1 MKESDMTYQLKTVMF
16 TAALRKQPRCS
27 VSVNRGMNKEV
38 VVHIYSGILVIKKN
52 EFELGVVR

>member
-1 MKESDMTYQLKTVMF
+1 MTYQLKTAMF

-27 VSVNRGMNKEV
+27 VSINRGMNKKV

-52 EFELGVVR
+52 EFESVVVR

>member
-27 VSVNRGMNKEV
+27 VSVNRGMIKEV

-52 EFELGVVR
+52 ECESGVVR